1 MCNIRANR
9 EYVVFFIIK
18 TVIGIMKIYW
28 ALATGYISGIRAN
41 FNKITIRPIL
51 VRSYIPQIEE
61 NQYGGT

>member
-1 MCNIRANR
+1 MN
-9 EYVVFFIIK
+9 
-18 TVIGIMKIYW
+18 IYW

>member
-1 MCNIRANR
+1 
-9 EYVVFFIIK
+9 
-18 TVIGIMKIYW
+18 MKIYW